1 MHTYQEIKGYILYS
15 LLKHFKLVIQ
25 NNEQKVMNANNVMLE
40 QT

>member
-15 LLKHFKLVIQ
+15 LLKYFKLVIQ